1 MHHAKT
7 GTNLQ
12 RIETR
17 GWLNPKTQAKAK
29 DEPFNQST
37 SRKLGDLNRNYSLLS
52 MCGVATQLN
61 GTPDTL
67 PGGLAIAVLTAKWRR
82 D

>member
-1 MHHAKT
+1 M
-7 GTNLQ
+7 
-12 RIETR
+12 
-17 GWLNPKTQAKAK
+17 P
-29 DEPFNQST
+29 
-37 SRKLGDLNRNYSLLS
+37 RKSGDLNRNYSLLS